1 MIQSIMDGQLVI
13 SSNIGFYLF
22 KIRID
27 VKKIEENKEKE
38 ELEDEDEQWKENDS
52 VYNRIYS

>member
-1 MIQSIMDGQLVI
+1 MVQSIMDGQLVI

-22 KIRID
+22 KIRTD

-52 VYNRIYS
+52 IYNRIYS